1 MSKQTYRI
9 KPLEWKRVKNAGGEL
24 FSAPAIGGQYE
35 VWRLP
40 RSRRWWWLFDDGDGR
55 WPKSD
60 ECLTADKGKAAAEE
74 HWRTT
79 ITRFLEEVSRE

>member
-40 RSRRWWWLFDDGDGR
+40 RSRRWWWLFDDGD
-55 WPKSD
+55 
-60 ECLTADKGKAAAEE
+60 ECAPDPCRTAEEGMAAAEA
-74 HWRTT
+74 HWRET
-79 ITRFLEEVSRE
+79 ITWFLEEVTHE